1 MFELS
6 AYQTMPF
13 ELGPGAYLTGA
24 AGVSAGDPLLAGNG
38 LDFGQSA
45 GVSMHD
51 AIQIL
56 HEPIS
61 NGPLQT
67 RDTNAAMYF
76 SHM

>member
-1 MFELS
+1 
-6 AYQTMPF
+6 MPF
-13 ELGPGAYLTGA
+13 EFGPGAYLTGA
-24 AGVSAGDPLLAGNG
+24 AGVSAGDQLLAGNG

-45 GVSMHD
+45 AAVSMHD

-56 HEPIS
+56 HETTS

-67 RDTNAAMYF
+67 RDTNPAMYF